1 MLKLAFI
8 GGWGHHYL
16 RAAVGDAACGIGAVA
31 VCGDGHDDAAARR
44 LAGQLPAAAW
54 FDAPQAMLDTFAPD
68 VVSVGAVYG
77 HNADMIALAVQRGIP
92 VVSDKPVAAT
102 WAQLDRL
109 ESLLRDPARVLITEF
124 DFRSRPCFRAARQAV
139 LDGRIGAP
147 VLAVAQKSYRFGSR
161 PPWYADREAY
171 GGTMLWIAGHGIDA
185 IRFVTDRRMLR
196 VHGQGG
202 NLSRSGL
209 GRFEDHVAAM
219 FELEGGG
226 CGIVHADFLRPAAAA
241 THGDD
246 RLRVAGTTGLLEVR
260 DDRCMLTAADEPA
273 CDITDRVTVGPP
285 HRELLA
291 AARQGGSD
299 WYSTAAS
306 LELAAV
312 MLAARDAADQR
323 RPIVIEKRDP
333 HERSTT

>member
-16 RAAVGDAACGIGAVA
+16 RAAVGDAACGIEAVA
-31 VCGDGHDDAAARR
+31 VAGDGRDDAAARR
-44 LAGQLPAAAW
+44 MAEQLPAAAW
-54 FDAPQAMLDTFAPD
+54 FDAPEAMLDTFAPD

-77 HNADMIALAVQRGIP
+77 HNADMIALALQRDIP
-92 VVSDKPVAAT
+92 VISDKPVAAT

-109 ESLLRDPARVLITEF
+109 ESLLRDPGRVLITEF

-139 LDGRIGAP
+139 LDGRIGTP

-171 GGTMLWIAGHGIDA
+171 GGTMLWIASHGIDA
-185 IRFVTDRRMLR
+185 IRFVTDRPMLR
-196 VHGQGG
+196 VRGQGG
-202 NLSRSGL
+202 NLSRPQMGA
-209 GRFEDHVAAM
+209 FDDHVAAM

-226 CGIVHADFLRPAAAA
+226 CGIVHADLLRPAAAA

-246 RLRVAGTTGLLEVR
+246 RLRVAGTAGLLEIHS
-260 DDRCMLTAADEPA
+260 DRCALTTNDQPTR
-273 CDITDRVTVGPP
+273 DITDEVNVEPL
-285 HRELLA
+285 HRELLTA
-291 AARQGGSD
+291 ACEGGSL
-299 WYSTAAS
+299 WYHTAAS

-323 RPIVIEKRDP
+323 RPVVIERRNS
-333 HERSTT
+333 HERPTP